1 MNKFNWD
8 DFDFINDEDF
18 SEKDVKNS
26 RKTSKRKWREIESIK
41 EKRRLKKQI
50 DELEQYSF

>member
-18 SEKDVKNS
+18 SEKETRNKG
-26 RKTSKRKWREIESIK
+26 KTSKRKWREIESIK

-50 DELEQYSF
+50 EEMEQYSF